1 MRYIT
6 VLLPLVNCIAANLPP
21 GQASEIMVIS
31 VLPGFLRKARWNARH
46 RNTPHLPSRL
56 QLVLATT
63 GIAGELSVSWTTFT
77 AEPTPETVTYSQD
90 PSGKSATNVTATSFV
105 FNDSGNI
112 VVRRIHTATM
122 TGLTPNQD
130 LFYSVGGEISI
141 VMIMRLL
148 CDSSLRSARGHYTY
162 DDMKLQ
168 ITLPYTRQ
176 PTRLS
181 DPGARYMQCSPT

>member
-1 MRYIT
+1 
-6 VLLPLVNCIAANLPP
+6 
-21 GQASEIMVIS
+21 
-31 VLPGFLRKARWNARH
+31 
-46 RNTPHLPSRL
+46 L

-90 PSGKSATNVTATSFV
+90 PSGKSTTNVTATSFV

-130 LFYSVGGEISI
+130 LFYSVGGEIFF
-141 VMIMRLL
+141 MIMLS
-148 CDSSLRSARGHYTY
+148 DSSVRSARGQYTY